1 MKQEPNTPERI
12 ERIKEV
18 YVDGDEK
25 LVLPFSFAVLLDNMR
40 CSINFLLDGWRRHCE
55 ECYTSPDSF
64 SDKICIDAQCSCHTP
79 TSPVGEKRCG
89 DCEWLKKNLQ
99 PRNDVYEKC
108 ANGHTF
114 PKHTPT
120 SHADGKKCGCAC
132 HKRKEPSPNLAGW
145 GVAKIELTTPLGQ
158 VGTLIGFNDGE
169 NAHLMLL
176 EATPDKLQGLGK
188 ILGMY
193 HSYVSSLLSLHT
205 KKLRERIEVMKK
217 DKDGKAEMMYADGR
231 TVDLKLHS
239 DMAVGYNQ
247 ALSDVLSVIEEV

>member
-114 PKHTPT
+114 PKHTPA

-145 GVAKIELTTPLGQ
+145 EKIKDEVEGIIHAYA
-158 VGTLIGFNDGE
+158 VNHY
-169 NAHLMLL
+169 NAPEGDWVERRRVRNL
-176 EATPDKLQGLGK
+176 ALQDLAN
-188 ILGMY
+188 IF
-193 HSYVSSLLSLHT
+193 SSLLSLHT
-205 KKLRERIEVMKK
+205 KKLKERVEGKK
-217 DKDGKAEMMYADGR
+217 VNRYPQAHPAWNEGFQAGLSAAVDVIDGNDGR
-231 TVDLKLHS
+231 EAK
-239 DMAVGYNQ
+239 AK
-247 ALSDVLSVIEEV
+247 SDVLSEIDEAYE